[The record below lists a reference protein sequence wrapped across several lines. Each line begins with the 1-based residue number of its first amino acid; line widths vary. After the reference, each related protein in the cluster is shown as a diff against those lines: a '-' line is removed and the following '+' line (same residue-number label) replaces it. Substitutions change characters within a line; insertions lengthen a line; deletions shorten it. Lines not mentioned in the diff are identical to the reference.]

1 MSPPTP
7 TPPPGFGYMPIP
19 IGTSSAAP
27 AFPPRFGPASSTPP
41 AASLRRAR
49 TNLPPSTRTGA
60 SPPIS
65 PILHKALAG
74 RTKVIL
80 PSPAGISAPAS
91 AAQSAREGSRRSDL
105 ADARRGLFPSNSS
118 PRIILAASAPR
129 VERDHDASLLS
140 TDRWNHRA
148 SL

>member
-65 PILHKALAG
+65 PISHKAPAG
-74 RTKVIL
+74 QTKVIL

-105 ADARRGLFPSNSS
+105 ADARRGLFPEQFEPAHHFGGIR
-118 PRIILAASAPR
+118 PRGR
-129 VERDHDASLLS
+129 
-140 TDRWNHRA
+140 T
-148 SL
+148 